1 MGMWP
6 VDEDSLLSATV
17 WTGTDGL
24 TSSPPRSA
32 AATSCAGGA
41 IWGLPDTAAPVRHT
55 VASAAS
61 SAFMYPIEKASPW

>member
-1 MGMWP
+1 MGMRP

-17 WTGTDGL
+17 WTGTDGW
-24 TSSPPRSA
+24 TSLLPQSA

-41 IWGLPDTAAPVRHT
+41 IWGLPDRAGPVRQT

-61 SAFMYPIEKASPW
+61 NAFMYPIEKASPW